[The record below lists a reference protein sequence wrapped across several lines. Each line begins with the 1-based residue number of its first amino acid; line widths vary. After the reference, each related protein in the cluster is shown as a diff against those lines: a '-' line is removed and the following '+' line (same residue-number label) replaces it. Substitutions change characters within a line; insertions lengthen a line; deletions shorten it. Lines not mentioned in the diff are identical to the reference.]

1 MAERP
6 RPQRRA
12 PSEEVPIQLQQ
23 QQQQGNTLFRT
34 RGSNV
39 VIRLDPTIA
48 QQHTYRMFETGEL
61 PEIEADKISKMM
73 EDTAVMQAFV
83 NYIKLFNPQY
93 TPWPVAAESYLTLLQ
108 VSLNKFA
115 DIYPIELGCGPDC
128 DENELKENISKSVS
142 NFKNFLR
149 STIAVSQYLT
159 TLVSMS
165 MPAKIRSNAVN
176 EERTGSAM
184 M

>member
-6 RPQRRA
+6 RQQRRVQ
-12 PSEEVPIQLQQ
+12 SEEVPVQPP
-23 QQQQGNTLFRT
+23 QQQGNTLFRA

-61 PEIEADKISKMM
+61 PEVEADKISKLM
-73 EDTAVMQAFV
+73 EDTAIMQGFV

-115 DIYPIELGCGPDC
+115 DIYPIELECGLDC
-128 DENELKENISKSVS
+128 DENELKENIRKSVS
-142 NFKNFLR
+142 NFKSFLR